1 MFVGQYQPLLHLWHP
16 HRHPLLIALR
26 QVIPRLAVQP
36 EADVLPVLLQL
47 HVSVLARR
55 VGHLV
60 HAIVGHGVLIPEEDV
75 LHAVLPE
82 AGDVGGDGG
91 AGGGALNKH
100 RTPRGEILSGVGGL
114 YAADHGADA
123 AFRDPRKVQLLD
135 GDPAGKEA
143 LDHHAAGQGFGGI
156 LLCRGRDVIIV
167 VVLVRLGRGGGGVV
181 VAHPLHHGAV
191 GAVAGQASSR
201 YLVVGVRK
209 GLRGHFAV
217 RSADGRDLGVRH
229 LTPRLGRH
237 LGVAADVEFSRVR
250 VVGVVRRAACA
261 VADACRAA
269 PAHGLDGAAPDSD
282 AAAGTLLSAADA
294 CAAEACAAA
303 VAALSGEGAVL
314 ALVVLDGQG
323 ALRLV
328 FVLLEARMVAA
339 ALQLVVAVQLDGRI
353 VVALH
358 GDGGFA
364 RIDWAVTAAIHL
376 GLAADVDL
384 QVVEGDVHV
393 ALGGVDGDGVLI
405 RLAGDDGVALI
416 FYEVVIA
423 LLDVVRPLGVARSHG
438 NVAVGDVP
446 CSRIGR
452 DAGAYHDARD
462 DGSGHAPPECAFQ
475 SHSLSSSGLFVIREP
490 VFLDAN
496 LPKNQEDVNKTCAN
510 GGVFGVSGPLRHC
523 FAMPP
528 LPEGEALACRVA
540 LSGTS
545 KVCSIRKQ

>member
-1 MFVGQYQPLLHLWHP
+1 MFVGQYQPLLHLWYP

-26 QVIPRLAVQP
+26 QVIPRFAVQP

-114 YAADHGADA
+114 YAADHGVGA
-123 AFRDPRKVQLLD
+123 AFRDPRKVQPLD
-135 GDPAGKEA
+135 GNPAGKEA

-156 LLCRGRDVIIV
+156 LLCRGRVVIV
-167 VVLVRLGRGGGGVV
+167 VVLVLLRLGRRGGGVV

-191 GAVAGQASSR
+191 GAVAGQPSPR
-201 YLVVGVRK
+201 HLMFIVRK
-209 GLRGHFAV
+209 VLRGHFAV
-217 RSADGRDLGVRH
+217 RSADGRDLGVQY
-229 LTPRLGRH
+229 LASRLGRH

-250 VVGVVRRAACA
+250 VVGVVRRAVCA
-261 VADACRAA
+261 VTDTCRAA
-269 PAHGLDGAAPDSD
+269 PAHSLHRTAPDGD
-282 AAAGTLLSAADA
+282 VAAGALLSAADA
-294 CAAEACAAA
+294 CAAA
-303 VAALSGEGAVL
+303 VAALGGEGAVL

-328 FVLLEARMVAA
+328 FVLLEARIVAA
-339 ALQLVVAVQLDGRI
+339 ALQLVFAVQLDGRI

-364 RIDWAVTAAIHL
+364 LPDRAVIAAIPL
-376 GLAADVDL
+376 LLAADVDL

-393 ALGGVDGDGVLI
+393 ALGGVDGDGVL
-405 RLAGDDGVALI
+405 V
-416 FYEVVIA
+416 
-423 LLDVVRPLGVARSHG
+423 
-438 NVAVGDVP
+438 
-446 CSRIGR
+446 
-452 DAGAYHDARD
+452 
-462 DGSGHAPPECAFQ
+462 
-475 SHSLSSSGLFVIREP
+475 
-490 VFLDAN
+490 
-496 LPKNQEDVNKTCAN
+496 
-510 GGVFGVSGPLRHC
+510 
-523 FAMPP
+523 
-528 LPEGEALACRVA
+528 
-540 LSGTS
+540 
-545 KVCSIRKQ
+545 

>member
-1 MFVGQYQPLLHLWHP
+1 MFVGQYQPLLHLWYP

-26 QVIPRLAVQP
+26 QVIPRFAVQP

-100 RTPRGEILSGVGGL
+100 RTPRGEDLSGVGGL
-114 YAADHGADA
+114 YAADHGAGA

-191 GAVAGQASSR
+191 RVQTGQPSPR
-201 YLVVGVRK
+201 HLVVGVRK

-217 RSADGRDLGVRH
+217 RSADGRGLGVRHH

-237 LGVAADVEFSRVR
+237 LGVAADVEVSRVR
-250 VVGVVRRAACA
+250 VVGVVRRAVCA
-261 VADACRAA
+261 VTDACRAA
-269 PAHGLDGAAPDSD
+269 PAHGLDGAAPDGD
-282 AAAGTLLSAADA
+282 VAAGALLSAADA
-294 CAAEACAAA
+294 CAA

-328 FVLLEARMVAA
+328 FVLLEARIVTA
-339 ALQLVVAVQLDGRI
+339 ALQLVFAVQLDGHI

-358 GDGGFA
+358 GDGGIA
-364 RIDWAVTAAIHL
+364 LPGRAVTAAIHL

-393 ALGGVDGDGVLI
+393 ALGGVDGDGMLL

-423 LLDVVRPLGVARSHG
+423 LCDPVRAFGVARLHG
-438 NVAVGDVP
+438 DVAVGDVP

-452 DAGAYHDARD
+452 DAGAYHDAAMTAAATPRR
-462 DGSGHAPPECAFQ
+462 SALFSLIVCPPLVC
-475 SHSLSSSGLFVIREP
+475 SSFENRS
-490 VFLDAN
+490 FLMQIYQKIKRMSIKPARM
-496 LPKNQEDVNKTCAN
+496 
-510 GGVFGVSGPLRHC
+510 GVFS
-523 FAMPP
+523 A
-528 LPEGEALACRVA
+528 
-540 LSGTS
+540 
-545 KVCSIRKQ
+545 

>member
-55 VGHLV
+55 VGHLF

-123 AFRDPRKVQLLD
+123 AFRDPRKVQPLD

-143 LDHHAAGQGFGGI
+143 LDHHAAGQGFGGV
-156 LLCRGRDVIIV
+156 LLCRGRDIIV
-167 VVLVRLGRGGGGVV
+167 LVLVRLGRRGGGVV

-191 GAVAGQASSR
+191 RVQTGQPSPR
-201 YLVVGVRK
+201 HLMFIVRK

-217 RSADGRDLGVRH
+217 RSADGRGLGVRH
-229 LTPRLGRH
+229 HLTPCLGRH

-261 VADACRAA
+261 VTDTCRAA
-269 PAHGLDGAAPDSD
+269 PAHGLHRTAPDGD
-282 AAAGTLLSAADA
+282 VAAGTLLSAADA
-294 CAAEACAAA
+294 CAAV

-328 FVLLEARMVAA
+328 FVLLEARIVAA
-339 ALQLVVAVQLDGRI
+339 ALQLVFAVQLDGRI

-364 RIDWAVTAAIHL
+364 RIDWAVIAAIPL
-376 GLAADVDL
+376 LLAADVDL

-393 ALGGVDGDGVLI
+393 AAGGVDGDGVL
-405 RLAGDDGVALI
+405 V
-416 FYEVVIA
+416 
-423 LLDVVRPLGVARSHG
+423 
-438 NVAVGDVP
+438 
-446 CSRIGR
+446 
-452 DAGAYHDARD
+452 
-462 DGSGHAPPECAFQ
+462 
-475 SHSLSSSGLFVIREP
+475 
-490 VFLDAN
+490 
-496 LPKNQEDVNKTCAN
+496 
-510 GGVFGVSGPLRHC
+510 
-523 FAMPP
+523 
-528 LPEGEALACRVA
+528 
-540 LSGTS
+540 
-545 KVCSIRKQ
+545 

>member
-1 MFVGQYQPLLHLWHP
+1 MFVGQYQPLLHLWYP

-100 RTPRGEILSGVGGL
+100 RTPRGEDLSGVGGL
-114 YAADHGADA
+114 YAADHGVGA
-123 AFRDPRKVQLLD
+123 AFRDPRKVQPLD

-143 LDHHAAGQGFGGI
+143 LDHHAAGQGFGGV
-156 LLCRGRDVIIV
+156 LLRRGRDVIIV
-167 VVLVRLGRGGGGVV
+167 LVLLRLGRGDGGVV

-217 RSADGRDLGVRH
+217 RSADGRGLGVRHH

-261 VADACRAA
+261 VADACRVA
-269 PAHGLDGAAPDSD
+269 PAHGLYRAAPDD
-282 AAAGTLLSAADA
+282 DVAAGALLSAADA
-294 CAAEACAAA
+294 CTAA

-328 FVLLEARMVAA
+328 AVLLEARIVAA
-339 ALQLVVAVQLDGRI
+339 ALQLVFAVQLDGRI

-364 RIDWAVTAAIHL
+364 RIDWAVIAAIPL
-376 GLAADVDL
+376 LLAADVDL

-393 ALGGVDGDGVLI
+393 ALGGVDGDGVL
-405 RLAGDDGVALI
+405 V
-416 FYEVVIA
+416 
-423 LLDVVRPLGVARSHG
+423 
-438 NVAVGDVP
+438 
-446 CSRIGR
+446 
-452 DAGAYHDARD
+452 
-462 DGSGHAPPECAFQ
+462 
-475 SHSLSSSGLFVIREP
+475 
-490 VFLDAN
+490 
-496 LPKNQEDVNKTCAN
+496 
-510 GGVFGVSGPLRHC
+510 
-523 FAMPP
+523 
-528 LPEGEALACRVA
+528 
-540 LSGTS
+540 
-545 KVCSIRKQ
+545 

>member
-1 MFVGQYQPLLHLWHP
+1 MFVGQYQPLLHLWYP

-26 QVIPRLAVQP
+26 QVVPRFAVQP

-100 RTPRGEILSGVGGL
+100 RTPRGEDLSGVGGL
-114 YAADHGADA
+114 YAADHGVGA
-123 AFRDPRKVQLLD
+123 AFRDPRKVQPLD

-167 VVLVRLGRGGGGVV
+167 VVLVLLRLGRRGGGVV

-191 GAVAGQASSR
+191 RVQTGQPSSR
-201 YLVVGVRK
+201 HLVFLIRK
-209 GLRGHFAV
+209 VLRGHFAV
-217 RSADGRDLGVRH
+217 AAADGRGLGVRH
-229 LTPRLGRH
+229 LASRLGRH
-237 LGVAADVEFSRVR
+237 LGVAADVEVSRVR
-250 VVGVVRRAACA
+250 VAGVVRRAACS
-261 VADACRAA
+261 VADACRVA
-269 PAHGLDGAAPDSD
+269 PAHSLHRTAPDSD
-282 AAAGTLLSAADA
+282 AAAGALDAAADA
-294 CAAEACAAA
+294 CAAEA
-303 VAALSGEGAVL
+303 ALSGQRAFGIV
-314 ALVVLDGQG
+314 VVLDGQS
-323 ALRLV
+323 AFRLV
-328 FVLLEARMVAA
+328 FVLLKTRIIAA

-364 RIDWAVTAAIHL
+364 RIDWAVTADVPL

-405 RLAGDDGVALI
+405 RFAGDDGVGVVLVDGLAL
-416 FYEVVIA
+416 
-423 LLDVVRPLGVARSHG
+423 
-438 NVAVGDVP
+438 
-446 CSRIGR
+446 
-452 DAGAYHDARD
+452 
-462 DGSGHAPPECAFQ
+462 
-475 SHSLSSSGLFVIREP
+475 
-490 VFLDAN
+490 
-496 LPKNQEDVNKTCAN
+496 
-510 GGVFGVSGPLRHC
+510 
-523 FAMPP
+523 
-528 LPEGEALACRVA
+528 
-540 LSGTS
+540 
-545 KVCSIRKQ
+545 